1 MSVVLLKELS
11 TSDGCDIYNM
21 LQSIGKEENE
31 FHNDVN
37 GMSYDKFK
45 QWLVI
50 QYNWAHGKD
59 LPKGYVKQWTF
70 WLYVDG
76 APVGY
81 GKLREKLTAASRSI
95 GGNIGYAISS
105 HERGKGYGSILFQK
119 LLEKAKELKIE
130 TIMSTVEKNN
140 PSSKRVQEKCGGVL
154 IEENDERWFYR
165 FFKYSPNN

>member
-1 MSVVLLKELS
+1 MTNYLLKYLDP
-11 TSDGCDIYNM
+11 SDDYDVYNM

-37 GMSYDKFK
+37 GMSYDEFK

-50 QYNWAHGKD
+50 QYDWAHGLG

-70 WLYVDG
+70 WFYAEG
-76 APVGY
+76 SPVGY
-81 GKLREKLTAASRSI
+81 GKLREKMTESSRRI

-105 HERGKGYGSILFQK
+105 HERGKGYGSILFQM

-130 TIMSTVEKNN
+130 TVISTVEKNN
-140 PSSKRVQEKCGGVL
+140 PSSKRIQEKCGGVL
-154 IEENDERWFYR
+154 IEENNERWFYR
-165 FFKYSPNN
+165 FY